1 MIERTIYLLIVG
13 IVSAATSIFLILPL
27 FFIYEIIFKGVKEKK
42 QDHRALPM
50 CAQTKEQ
57 QEQIL
62 SAIDKLLSYPFE
74 EVSIRAKDG
83 GLLYAK
89 YYHVTDGAPV
99 DICFHGYRG
108 TGIRDMSGFA
118 KVAMDVGHNLLIV
131 DMRAH
136 GKSKGRYLSFGQK
149 ESGDCKRW
157 VNYVINRFG
166 SDVKICLSGVS
177 MGAST
182 ILMANRFNLPDNV
195 KCMVADSPYASPKDI
210 LISVL
215 ENKRLK
221 AKLLYPI
228 IAFSGMLF
236 GGISLPTIT
245 ADEAVKKSNIPT
257 LIIHGE
263 EDSFVPCEMSKKIA
277 TARSGIERHTFKGAE
292 HVGSSLTDTERYTNL
307 VANFITE
314 KTAS

>member
-1 MIERTIYLLIVG
+1 MIENTLYLIIVG
-13 IVSAATSIFLILPL
+13 AVAAATSIFLIFPL
-27 FFIYEIIFKGVKEKK
+27 FAIYEIVFKGKKEKK
-42 QDHRALPM
+42 QDHYALPM
-50 CAQTKEQ
+50 CAQTVQ
-57 QEQIL
+57 QQKHIL
-62 SAIDKLLSYPFE
+62 SVIDGLINYPYE

-83 GLLYAK
+83 GLLFAK
-89 YYHVTDGAPV
+89 YFHVLDGAPV
-99 DICFHGYRG
+99 DICFHGYHG
-108 TGIRDMSGFA
+108 TGIRDMSGYA

-136 GKSKGRYLSFGQK
+136 GKSKGRYLTFGQK
-149 ESGDCKRW
+149 ESVDCKRW

-166 SDVKICLSGVS
+166 GDVKICLSGVS

-182 ILMANRFNLPDNV
+182 ILMANRFSLPNNV

-215 ENKRLK
+215 EHKRLK

-236 GGISLPTIT
+236 GGVSLPTIT
-245 ADEAVKKSNIPT
+245 ADDAVKQSNIPT

-263 EDSFVPCEMSKKIA
+263 EDSFVPCSMSEKIA
-277 TARSGIERHTFKGAE
+277 LARDGIERHVFKGAE
-292 HVGSSLTDTERYTNL
+292 HVGCSLTDTPRYTQI
-307 VANFITE
+307 VQEFIT
-314 KTAS
+314 KHTA